1 MVFKCFTKST
11 YFHFCITS
19 VHTEEIIQ
27 ELITDINNFSEDIM
41 TDENRHTAKPASIY
55 GTTQTVNDPE
65 IIDDVVR
72 EYICCLMEL
81 D

>member
-1 MVFKCFTKST
+1 MKIDIQPNLLQFMV
-11 YFHFCITS
+11 
-19 VHTEEIIQ
+19 Q
-27 ELITDINNFSEDIM
+27 
-41 TDENRHTAKPASIY
+41 P
-55 GTTQTVNDPE
+55 TVNDPE